1 MVKARR
7 LRFAIDNGGTFT
19 DMVVLDEETG
29 EFWLE
34 KAPTTPSNTLIGL
47 LDVIEKAKLDLAHVS
62 RFFVHGSTTAVNALL
77 QRKGVKTA
85 YITTKG
91 FRDVPEIMRYNRPE
105 IYNPKYHKPAQ
116 IVPRELRFE
125 VTERVNAR
133 GEVLVDLDLEEV
145 RQLARAIRKKEV
157 ASVAVCL
164 LHSYIN
170 PAHERAVKAILAEE
184 CPGLEV
190 TISNDV
196 VREHREFERSMTTI
210 LNAYLAPVV
219 EVWIDKLE
227 GTLRERGFAG
237 EVVLT
242 RSDGGGMTCEMVKK
256 APINTLLSG
265 PAGGVIGGMFIAN
278 NFNHPNL
285 ITMDVGGTSYDVC
298 LIKSGQVRTEQ
309 VTNIGGYACQI
320 PNIDIRSIGAGGG
333 SIAWI
338 DDAGALRVGPQ
349 SAGASPGPMC
359 YGKGG
364 AEPTVTDALVCNG
377 YMDPNNFL
385 GGRMQANA
393 NLAVEGIKS
402 RVCKPLNMDLH
413 AGSSGILRIALS
425 HMAEATKEI
434 AAEHGDDPREFG
446 LLCFGGGG
454 PLFGSFLL
462 DELEMAA
469 AIIPVAP
476 STFSAWGMLMVD
488 VRHDYTAS
496 VMKKLDAISM
506 DALGARFDAL
516 VTEGM
521 DIMAREGIPPQARRI
536 LKSLDIRYAGQ
547 EHTVSVPFDVATDGD
562 SKAKLYDEFTRV
574 YTEVYGYHLT
584 PAPAEVVNARIAA
597 VGEIPKARL
606 KEIGQGTQQAQH
618 ALKGSRDVFDY
629 VKGDWLRHDLY
640 DRTKL
645 LANNLVVG
653 PALIEEPT
661 TVTVVREGHRCEV
674 DRLGNLVI
682 TRAARTSVPA

>member
-1 MVKARR
+1 MTEARR

-19 DMVVLDEETG
+19 DMVVLDEGTG

-34 KAPTTPSNTLIGL
+34 KAHTTPQNTLIGL
-47 LDVIEKAKLDLAHVS
+47 LDVIDKAKLDLAHVS

-105 IYNPKYHKPAQ
+105 IYNPKYHKPPQ
-116 IVPRELRFE
+116 IVPRDLRFE
-125 VTERVNAR
+125 VTERMNAR
-133 GEVLVDLDLEEV
+133 GEVLVDLDLEQV
-145 RQLARAIRKKEV
+145 RQVARAIKEREV

-170 PAHERAVKAILAEE
+170 PAHEQAVRKILEQE
-184 CPGLEV
+184 CPGLEI

-227 GTLRERGFAG
+227 STLRERGFAG

-242 RSDGGGMTCEMVKK
+242 RSDGGGMTCEGVKK

-278 NFNHPNL
+278 NFGHPNL

-298 LIKSGQVRTEQ
+298 LIKGGRVRTEQ
-309 VTNIGGYACQI
+309 ETKIGGYACQI

-338 DDAGALRVGPQ
+338 DEAGALRVGPQ

-364 AEPTVTDALVCNG
+364 TEPTVTDALLCNG
-377 YMDPNNFL
+377 YLDPDNFL
-385 GGRMQANA
+385 GGQMQAKSS
-393 NLAVEGIKS
+393 LAREGIAS
-402 RVCKPLNMDLH
+402 RVCKPLHMDLH

-488 VRHDYTAS
+488 VRHDYAAS
-496 VMKKLDAISM
+496 VMRKLDAVSM
-506 DALGARFDAL
+506 ESLRDKFSVL
-516 VTEGM
+516 VAEGM
-521 DIMAREGIPPQARRI
+521 DTMAREGIPAQARKI
-536 LKSLDIRYAGQ
+536 LRSLDMRYAGQ
-547 EHTVSVPFDVATDGD
+547 EHTVSVPLDFAIDTG
-562 SKAKLYDEFTRV
+562 SKAKLYEEFTRV
-574 YTEVYGYHLT
+574 YSEVYGYNLA
-584 PAPAEVVNARIAA
+584 PAPAEVVTARIAA
-597 VGEIPKARL
+597 IGEIPKARL
-606 KEIGQGTQQAQH
+606 KEIGQGNAQAGQ
-618 ALKGSRDVFDY
+618 ALEGSRDVFDY
-629 VKGDWLRHDLY
+629 VKGEWLRHDLY
-640 DRTKL
+640 DRAKL
-645 LANNLVVG
+645 LAGNQVLG

-661 TVTVVREGHRCEV
+661 TVTVVRQGHRCEV

-682 TRAARTSVPA
+682 TRVNGAGVAA